1 MDRYSYSLAKING
14 IHSPGWEW
22 PCWTS
27 QLHVFRTCPAY
38 NIELFGA
45 PRLSC
50 SLRKKHCTFAKK
62 SLLQLE
68 KSFPFYSMTHPS
80 IQSHSNSILW
90 KPSMMTPTTAPILT
104 GHIKP
109 SWYYSLD
116 ILHVLS
122 LYYLFSLFLL
132 YPSEGRDHDFHID
145 ITLAQS
151 KHCSY
156 LWSTEIVLFSTDKKK
171 PLQTIK

>member
-1 MDRYSYSLAKING
+1 MVYTALGESDPVELASSMSFEFALLIILN
-14 IHSPGWEW
+14 SSEL
-22 PCWTS
+22 
-27 QLHVFRTCPAY
+27 QDCPA
-38 NIELFGA
+38 
-45 PRLSC
+45 LSEKNTVP
-50 SLRKKHCTFAKK
+50 LQKK

-122 LYYLFSLFLL
+122 LYYLFSLFLF
-132 YPSEGRDHDFHID
+132 YPSEGRDRDFHID